1 MTRVLLPRSAHI
13 IDIGLG
19 HMHIEGYIHE
29 IGLKIIDIG
38 YQWWKVHWNLYQYAC
53 KIKQALKMR

>member
-38 YQWWKVHWNLYQYAC
+38 YQCWKVHWNLFQYAC